1 MFVHEEH
8 VVTMCFGL
16 CCWFWACYV
25 RSSLLAVDTRLMRFS
40 ALHLY
45 IRWTF
50 CRTTA
55 YIPRSLYILSLAS
68 LISLNFFSAAKRMS
82 SPKVATRSGWCCRA
96 ILR

>member
-45 IRWTF
+45 IDGRF
-50 CRTTA
+50 VA
-55 YIPRSLYILSLAS
+55 QLFLHSAFLVYP
-68 LISLNFFSAAKRMS
+68 FFGVVNLLELLFGR
-82 SPKVATRSGWCCRA
+82 
-96 ILR
+96 